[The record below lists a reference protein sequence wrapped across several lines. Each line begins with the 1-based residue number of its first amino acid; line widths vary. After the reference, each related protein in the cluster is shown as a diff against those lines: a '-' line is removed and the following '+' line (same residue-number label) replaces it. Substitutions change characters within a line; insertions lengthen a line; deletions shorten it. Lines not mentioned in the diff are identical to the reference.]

1 MLSAD
6 SSLLH
11 QELRQRDQTCEE
23 AHDQLEG
30 HQQVCGGVFI
40 LTAREGFKERFLNES
55 SSVLDRG
62 FFLMQ
67 VLVFVH
73 V

>member
-11 QELRQRDQTCEE
+11 QELRHRDQTCEE
-23 AHDQLEG
+23 AHDQLER
-30 HQQVCGGVFI
+30 HQQVWGGGVFK
-40 LTAREGFKERFLNES
+40 EMPKERVLNES
-55 SSVLDRG
+55 SMLDRG

-67 VLVFVH
+67 VPFFVH